1 MSFKKDNIYNFSV
14 GQFCISKSGRDNG
27 MIYVIYK
34 IIDQNYVLLVN
45 GKEKTITN
53 PKRKNVKHLQ
63 KVNDGIVNFEKDINS
78 GNINDLDIKRFI
90 KLKTSKEAKFVK

>member
-14 GQFCISKSGRDNG
+14 GQFCISKSGRDKG